1 MRIKLNS
8 DKMFFDSIK
17 IINTVLQNILKN
29 PGQLKY
35 SRLRLSN
42 EKIMKHIDS
51 VEQARFIM
59 EMMGF
64 EQQMLP
70 SGENFD
76 GPVDKYLVLEDTK
89 ADPRDMNHLCSII
102 QDILG
107 KNSLKPLT
115 TKINL
120 DPQLMKKL
128 SEQEKV

>member
-1 MRIKLNS
+1 MMRIRLNS

-17 IINTVLQNILKN
+17 IINTVIQNILKN
-29 PGQLKY
+29 PGQIKY
-35 SRLRLSN
+35 SRLRLTN

-64 EQQMLP
+64 EQQLLP

-76 GPVDKYLVLEDTK
+76 GPVDKYLVLEDSK

-102 QDILG
+102 
-107 KNSLKPLT
+107 
-115 TKINL
+115 
-120 DPQLMKKL
+120 
-128 SEQEKV
+128 

>member
-1 MRIKLNS
+1 
-8 DKMFFDSIK
+8 
-17 IINTVLQNILKN
+17 
-29 PGQLKY
+29 
-35 SRLRLSN
+35 
-42 EKIMKHIDS
+42 
-51 VEQARFIM
+51 M

-76 GPVDKYLVLEDTK
+76 GPVDKYLVLEDSK

-128 SEQEKV
+128 SEQEKAQPQKPSNQIPTNYKRQ

>member
-1 MRIKLNS
+1 MMRIKLNS

-29 PGQLKY
+29 PGQIKY
-35 SRLRLSN
+35 SRLRLTN

-76 GPVDKYLVLEDTK
+76 GPVDKYLVLEDSK

-102 QDILG
+102 
-107 KNSLKPLT
+107 
-115 TKINL
+115 
-120 DPQLMKKL
+120 
-128 SEQEKV
+128 

>member
-1 MRIKLNS
+1 MMRIRLNS

-17 IINTVLQNILKN
+17 IINTVIQNILKN
-29 PGQLKY
+29 PGQIKF
-35 SRLRLSN
+35 SRLRLTN

-64 EQQMLP
+64 EQQLLP

-76 GPVDKYLVLEDTK
+76 GPVDKYLVLEDSK

-102 QDILG
+102 
-107 KNSLKPLT
+107 
-115 TKINL
+115 
-120 DPQLMKKL
+120 
-128 SEQEKV
+128 